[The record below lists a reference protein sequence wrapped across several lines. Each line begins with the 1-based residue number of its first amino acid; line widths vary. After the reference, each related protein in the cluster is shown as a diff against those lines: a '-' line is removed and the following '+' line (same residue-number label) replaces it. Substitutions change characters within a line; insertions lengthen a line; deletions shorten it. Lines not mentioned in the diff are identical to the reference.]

1 MKHRKL
7 LAIALTMALAVVA
20 PCQAQQ
26 NPVGVK
32 PPSVPAAQQPAPG
45 AQQQPPPAAPPP
57 AVVGPAKPPAQAK
70 GPAKPGAAPA
80 KLDRAEAIKRANA
93 FFNASPVLTADFVQ
107 LGADGKRSEGKL
119 HVQRAGRV
127 RFEYAEPA
135 SMEVIS
141 DGVRVVVRDRKLKS
155 EQAYFIDQTPLKFF
169 MKEKFD
175 LEKDV
180 KLVDVTIE
188 DFGRHD
194 RDRGQRDIRR
204 NLAPQAALR
213 PEDVQAQTVA
223 GDGPSR
229 LSNAADAVQHRPDD
243 DARSIPLSDRSKGQ
257 RELKSRAPEPF

>member
-1 MKHRKL
+1 VKHRKL
-7 LAIALTMALAVVA
+7 LAIALTLALAFVA

-26 NPVGVK
+26 NPAGVK
-32 PPSVPAAQQPAPG
+32 PPSAPAAQPPAPAAQQPAP
-45 AQQQPPPAAPPP
+45 AA
-57 AVVGPAKPPAQAK
+57 PAKPPAQAK
-70 GPAKPGAAPA
+70 GPTKPATPA

-135 SMEVIS
+135 SMEVVS

-180 KLVDVTIE
+180 KLVDVAIEDSGVTIE
-188 DFGRHD
+188 IEDSATFGGTSHLKLLFD
-194 RDRGQRDIRR
+194 PKTFKLKQWQVTD
-204 NLAPQAALR
+204 PQGYQTLLTLFNIDQTTTPDPALFR
-213 PEDVQAQTVA
+213 IDQKASA
-223 GDGPSR
+223 
-229 LSNAADAVQHRPDD
+229 N
-243 DARSIPLSDRSKGQ
+243 
-257 RELKSRAPEPF
+257 